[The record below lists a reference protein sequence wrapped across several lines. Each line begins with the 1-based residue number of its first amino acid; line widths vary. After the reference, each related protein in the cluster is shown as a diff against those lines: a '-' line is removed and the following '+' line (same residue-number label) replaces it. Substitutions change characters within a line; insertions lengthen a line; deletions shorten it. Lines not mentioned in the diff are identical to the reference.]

1 MKQRIKIAGIIGMA
15 GIWLLSGCAG
25 MQPWTDESAT
35 NEHLS
40 TDIALE
46 SETESTSKTTQAS
59 TTECETEKF
68 EITMNFVGDLLLAT
82 NEGQEYANSFHEVAE
97 REAPEYFLANV
108 RDRFQNDTIT
118 VGDCENVFSDNMSLG
133 ISDKG
138 QLQAE
143 EEYAAA
149 VSSAEAAGEPI
160 PEYSFRAYWFRSPA
174 RYAEILH
181 TGGIDI
187 VSIDN
192 NHIRDYGTQGYEDTK
207 AALDAAGVS
216 WGEHGTVVYREIDGF
231 RIAFVFGSMYGES
244 AVSLLLSDLETAKEN
259 SDYQVVYFH
268 GGTEGIHTPE
278 DWKIRA
284 CHRLVEEGADLVVG
298 DHPHVLQPME
308 SYQDVTILY
317 SLGNFVF
324 GGNRHP
330 ENRTIIYN
338 QTLTLEK
345 NKKTGEVTLIN
356 VSETVIP
363 CYVFVGDMNN
373 WQPAVITDAEEKQ
386 RVLDFMNKTASTPY

>member
-1 MKQRIKIAGIIGMA
+1 M
-15 GIWLLSGCAG
+15 
-25 MQPWTDESAT
+25 
-35 NEHLS
+35 
-40 TDIALE
+40 
-46 SETESTSKTTQAS
+46 
-59 TTECETEKF
+59 
-68 EITMNFVGDLLLAT
+68 
-82 NEGQEYANSFHEVAE
+82 
-97 REAPEYFLANV
+97 
-108 RDRFQNDTIT
+108 
-118 VGDCENVFSDNMSLG
+118 
-133 ISDKG
+133 
-138 QLQAE
+138 
-143 EEYAAA
+143 
-149 VSSAEAAGEPI
+149 
-160 PEYSFRAYWFRSPA
+160 
-174 RYAEILH
+174 
-181 TGGIDI
+181 
-187 VSIDN
+187 
-192 NHIRDYGTQGYEDTK
+192 
-207 AALDAAGVS
+207 
-216 WGEHGTVVYREIDGF
+216 VYREIDGF

>member
-1 MKQRIKIAGIIGMA
+1 MA

-59 TTECETEKF
+59 TTECETEEF

-207 AALDAAGVS
+207 AALMQQGC
-216 WGEHGTVVYREIDGF
+216 R
-231 RIAFVFGSMYGES
+231 GES
-244 AVSLLLSDLETAKEN
+244 
-259 SDYQVVYFH
+259 
-268 GGTEGIHTPE
+268 
-278 DWKIRA
+278 
-284 CHRLVEEGADLVVG
+284 
-298 DHPHVLQPME
+298 ME
-308 SYQDVTILY
+308 RWY
-317 SLGNFVF
+317 
-324 GGNRHP
+324 
-330 ENRTIIYN
+330 
-338 QTLTLEK
+338 
-345 NKKTGEVTLIN
+345 TG
-356 VSETVIP
+356 
-363 CYVFVGDMNN
+363 
-373 WQPAVITDAEEKQ
+373 K
-386 RVLDFMNKTASTPY
+386 

>member
-1 MKQRIKIAGIIGMA
+1 MKQQMKIAGIIGMA

-35 NEHLS
+35 SEHLS
-40 TDIALE
+40 TDIAFE
-46 SETESTSKTTQAS
+46 SETEGASKTTQTSA
-59 TTECETEKF
+59 TECETEEF

-259 SDYQVVYFH
+259 SDYQVIYFH

-284 CHRLVEEGADLVVG
+284 CHRLVG

-308 SYQDVTILY
+308 SYQGVTILY

-386 RVLDFMNKTASTPY
+386 QVLDFMNKTASTPY